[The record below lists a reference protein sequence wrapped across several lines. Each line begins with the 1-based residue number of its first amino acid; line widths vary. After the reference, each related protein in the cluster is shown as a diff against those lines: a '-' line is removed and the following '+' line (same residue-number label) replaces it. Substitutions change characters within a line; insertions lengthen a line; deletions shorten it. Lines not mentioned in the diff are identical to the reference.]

1 MGLIFTPI
9 LCYNKPKGTINKPEY
24 LSNYIGVINMQDF
37 ITNLEELI
45 NNARAKVIGQYES
58 TYGANVEYASL
69 LNQKW
74 GFDWF
79 ELKHTDTS
87 DEGKA
92 VKAEGDRFRKGIKD
106 WHSNPSTAWK
116 QIREH
121 ARTDRY
127 GKQVVAT
134 TEGETTEGEGSGDA
148 KHNRSPELRNIEELT
163 VLFKFNRR
171 QESLSDNL
179 KDCQRNIIKALES
192 MGVDI
197 GMIGD

>member
-1 MGLIFTPI
+1 MQE
-9 LCYNKPKGTINKPEY
+9 NTI
-24 LSNYIGVINMQDF
+24 
-37 ITNLEELI
+37 NLEELI

-58 TYGANVEYASL
+58 TYGANVEYAQL

-74 GFDWF
+74 LGFDWF

-92 VKAEGDRFRKGIKD
+92 VKAEADKFRKGIKD

-116 QIREH
+116 QIRDH

-127 GKQVVAT
+127 GKPVLETAEGGEGG
-134 TEGETTEGEGSGDA
+134 EGESTGDA

>member
-1 MGLIFTPI
+1 MQISEYMWTDTSFFKNGGVGMLGFLVPNIVRVGVFI
-9 LCYNKPKGTINKPEY
+9 VSDNLLFVSQIEYNRTKRKEKHSRVLYKLTNE
-24 LSNYIGVINMQDF
+24 VINMQDF
-37 ITNLEELI
+37 ISNLEELI

-58 TYGANVEYASL
+58 TYGANVEYAQL

-121 ARTDRY
+121 ARVDRY
-127 GKQVVAT
+127 GK
-134 TEGETTEGEGSGDA
+134 
-148 KHNRSPELRNIEELT
+148 K
-163 VLFKFNRR
+163 
-171 QESLSDNL
+171 
-179 KDCQRNIIKALES
+179 
-192 MGVDI
+192 
-197 GMIGD
+197 

>member
-1 MGLIFTPI
+1 MENL
-9 LCYNKPKGTINKPEY
+9 
-24 LSNYIGVINMQDF
+24 
-37 ITNLEELI
+37 NLEQQIEQ
-45 NNARAKVIGQYES
+45 ARATVISQYES
-58 TYGANVEYASL
+58 GYGANKAYAVL

-74 GFDWF
+74 EGFDWF
-79 ELKHTDTS
+79 DLKHNDSS
-87 DEGKA
+87 DEGKS
-92 VKAEGDRFRKGIKD
+92 VKAEGDKFRKGIKK
-106 WHSNPSTAWK
+106 WHKNPSVAWK
-116 QIREH
+116 QIRDHGRE
-121 ARTDRY
+121 DRY
-127 GKQVVAT
+127 PAPPVI
-134 TEGETTEGEGSGDA
+134 EGAEGSEGAEGAEGSEGA

>member
-1 MGLIFTPI
+1 L
-9 LCYNKPKGTINKPEY
+9 E
-24 LSNYIGVINMQDF
+24 
-37 ITNLEELI
+37 NLNLQELI
-45 NNARAKVIGQYES
+45 DNARAKVIGQYES
-58 TYGANVEYASL
+58 TYGANVEYAQL

-79 ELKHTDTS
+79 DLKHNDSS
-87 DEGKA
+87 DEGKS
-92 VKAEGDRFRKGIKD
+92 VKAEGDRFRKGIKS

-116 QIREH
+116 QIRDH
-121 ARTDRY
+121 ARVDRY
-127 GKQVVAT
+127 GKPVVET
-134 TEGETTEGEGSGDA
+134 VEGGEGEGEGSDNA

-171 QESLSDNL
+171 QESLSPNL
-179 KDCQRNIIKALES
+179 ADCQRNIIKALES

>member
-1 MGLIFTPI
+1 
-9 LCYNKPKGTINKPEY
+9 
-24 LSNYIGVINMQDF
+24 MQEF
-37 ITNLEELI
+37 ISNLEELI

-58 TYGANVEYASL
+58 TYGANVEYAQL

-79 ELKHTDTS
+79 ELKHNDTS

-92 VKAEGDRFRKGIKD
+92 VKGEGDRFRKGIKD

-116 QIREH
+116 QIRDH

-127 GKQVVAT
+127 GKQVVET
-134 TEGETTEGEGSGDA
+134 TEGETTQAEGSGDA
-148 KHNRSPELRNIEELT
+148 KHNRSPDLRNIEELT

-171 QESLSDNL
+171 QESLSPKL
-179 KDCQRNIIKALES
+179 ADCQRNIIRALES
-192 MGVDI
+192 MGIDI

>member
-1 MGLIFTPI
+1 
-9 LCYNKPKGTINKPEY
+9 
-24 LSNYIGVINMQDF
+24 MQDF
-37 ITNLEELI
+37 INNLEELI
-45 NNARAKVIGQYES
+45 DNARAKVIGQYES
-58 TYGANVEYASL
+58 TYGANVDYASL

-74 GFDWF
+74 EFDWF

-92 VKAEGDRFRKGIKD
+92 VKAEGERFRKGIKQ

-121 ARTDRY
+121 ARTARY
-127 GKQVVAT
+127 GKAVV
-134 TEGETTEGEGSGDA
+134 ETTEGGEGGETESSGDA
-148 KHNRSPELRNIEELT
+148 KHNRSPELRNLEELI

-171 QESLSDNL
+171 QESLSEEL
-179 KDCQRNIIKALES
+179 KQCQAYIAKALES
-192 MGVDI
+192 LGVDI

>member
-1 MGLIFTPI
+1 L
-9 LCYNKPKGTINKPEY
+9 E
-24 LSNYIGVINMQDF
+24 
-37 ITNLEELI
+37 NLNLQELI
-45 NNARAKVIGQYES
+45 DNARAKVMDSYES
-58 TYGANVEYASL
+58 TYGANVEYAKL

-74 GFDWF
+74 AFDWF
-79 ELKHTDTS
+79 DLKHNDSS
-87 DEGKA
+87 DEGKS
-92 VKAEGDRFRKGIKD
+92 VKGEGDRFRKGIKQ
-106 WHSNPSTAWK
+106 WHSNPSVAWK
-116 QIREH
+116 QIRDH
-121 ARTDRY
+121 ARTARY
-127 GKQVVAT
+127 GAPVVQGDAEGSEVVA
-134 TEGETTEGEGSGDA
+134 EGSDNA